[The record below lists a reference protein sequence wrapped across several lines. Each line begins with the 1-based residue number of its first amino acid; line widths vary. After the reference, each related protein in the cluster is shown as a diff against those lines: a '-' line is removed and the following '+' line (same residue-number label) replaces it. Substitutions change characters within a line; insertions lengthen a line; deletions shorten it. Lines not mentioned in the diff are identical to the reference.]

1 MFGERLHTELS
12 YWFPKY
18 IIADR
23 MQKKKN
29 AGVVNAINIMP
40 EDFC

>member
-23 MQKKKN
+23 MQKKN